1 MKPIESPISGTMFFG
16 RMVGRRLSGFSRL
29 WCGDEKREIR
39 SEKREF
45 RNKRQEPR
53 PLRFSKPQR
62 SLWKKETKTKNQKEP
77 NLRNNFPILQSV

>member
-45 RNKRQEPR
+45 R
-53 PLRFSKPQR
+53 
-62 SLWKKETKTKNQKEP
+62 TKTFEVFKTSKVFMEERDKNQESKGA
-77 NLRNNFPILQSV
+77 